1 MNYPHT
7 FSLLLAT
14 SVVVALLPAGAQAG
28 PDRSVEV
35 EKALQVVQDYIAAE
49 QSSAGERVQSRSGM
63 LEFSFRSTGENGKY
77 RVLSERDWREWER
90 ERSVG
95 VKRLQLIGQPQM
107 ESIGDDF
114 VRVYCAVHVCVII
127 IDNYR

>member
-1 MNYPHT
+1 M
-7 FSLLLAT
+7 LLAT
-14 SVVVALLPAGAQAG
+14 SVVVALLPAGAQTG

-77 RVLSERDWREWER
+77 RVLSERDWRAWER

-95 VKRLQLIGQPQM
+95 VQRLQLIGQPRV
-107 ESIGDDF
+107 ES
-114 VRVYCAVHVCVII
+114 
-127 IDNYR
+127 